1 MKKNKFS
8 VFADKLV
15 KYFTT
20 EIVEKEKLFSKPDPF
35 KYKIDK
41 RDELGNEYAS
51 DSSEIESGTDDF
63 ISSDEYRTISDITTD
78 SDIMK
83 SEETVSGNEYNNFAF
98 QNSKCTFSVLHPFRV
113 TGVESESALFKT
125 F

>member
-83 SEETVSGNEYNNFAF
+83 SEETISGNEYNNFAF
-98 QNSKCTFSVLHPFRV
+98 ENSDIVEQNR
-113 TGVESESALFKT
+113 GED
-125 F
+125 